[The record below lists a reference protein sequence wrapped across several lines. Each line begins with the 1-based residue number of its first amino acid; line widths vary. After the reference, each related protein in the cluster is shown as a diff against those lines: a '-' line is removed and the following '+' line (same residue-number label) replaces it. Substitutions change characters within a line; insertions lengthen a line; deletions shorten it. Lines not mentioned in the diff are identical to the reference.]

1 MKPQKTPEIQS
12 NLEQMNDVG
21 EITTPDFNIYCR
33 DRVIKNNMVLVH
45 YTPPHK
51 RLATNGLNTSM

>member
-12 NLEQMNDVG
+12 NPEQMNDVG

-33 DRVIKNNMVLVH
+33 DRVIK
-45 YTPPHK
+45 T
-51 RLATNGLNTSM
+51 TWS